1 MMQPF
6 LHDRSRDQD
15 AIRFTTLAGIDMM
28 TRLPH
33 SAKWKRVKKGGNRVC
48 QHYKS
53 HVLARHTHTRTI
65 YNMHIYVFLLEICRG
80 SLVCCL
86 FCFLAHLGAIHHS
99 RLKFPN
105 MQASQRTK
113 NSVTLALSFR
123 KNVPRY
129 EFFKGRACRRGCCTS
144 WVGSW
149 TRQAPLCPA

>member
-1 MMQPF
+1 
-6 LHDRSRDQD
+6 
-15 AIRFTTLAGIDMM
+15 MM

-53 HVLARHTHTRTI
+53 HVLARHTHTHTI

-129 EFFKGRACRRGCCTS
+129 EFFKGRACRKGREQHAGPWPQLDAGFSHRNQLTNRPPTYLQCQLLF
-144 WVGSW
+144 G
-149 TRQAPLCPA
+149 